1 MSYFNRTTIAN
12 SANAVIDPASEE
24 SVILLRRIVKLLEV
38 SSTSDFRSRQK
49 VVVEAIGTN
58 TGIPTELNTSLP
70 VSGTVAAN
78 TTAVAST
85 VNMGQVVVGF
95 GGQATAATNIIDSR
109 FSMIDTARNTY
120 ALGIRSNLLW
130 S

>member
-38 SSTSDFRSRQK
+38 SSTSDFRLRQK
-49 VVVEAIGTN
+49 VVLEAIGTN
-58 TGIPTELNTSLP
+58 TGVPTEINATLP
-70 VSGTVAAN
+70 VTTTLPAA
-78 TTAVAST
+78 TT
-85 VNMGQVVVGF
+85 NIGQVVVGF
-95 GGQATAATNIIDSR
+95 GGQATAAANIIDSR
-109 FSMIDTARNTY
+109 FSMIDTARNAY
-120 ALGIRSNLLW
+120 ALGIRSNLIW